1 MDYKRFVEYI
11 NFTALAHQ
19 EKTLPT
25 AKAFRTFPSGE
36 KTPYFAHSLWC
47 SIMLWLDSDLPE
59 SIRYPGALALLFHDV
74 LEDTSMQLLGDVS
87 DEVRHL
93 VIEMTY
99 KGGFNEEKTAVL
111 TKPPLIQLLKLY
123 DKTATLYDGDMK
135 PGRVDEWTG
144 FMEKL
149 IETVERE
156 YGTLNIV
163 LLARELIKKY
173 HSQFFYS

>member
-1 MDYKRFVEYI
+1 MNYRRFVKYI
-11 NFTALAHQ
+11 SYAAWAHQ
-19 EKTLPT
+19 KKVLPT

-36 KTPYFAHSLWC
+36 KSPYFTHSLWC
-47 SIMLWLDSDLPE
+47 AMMLWLDSGLPE
-59 SIRYPGALALLFHDV
+59 TVRYPGAQALLFHDI
-74 LEDTSMQLLGDVS
+74 LEDTSTTLPIDVS
-87 DEVRHL
+87 DKVKHL
-93 VIEMTY
+93 VQEMTY
-99 KGGFNEEKTAVL
+99 RGGFNEEKTAVL

-135 PGRVDEWTG
+135 PGRVQEWTG

-149 IETVERE
+149 ITTVEIE

-173 HSQFFYS
+173 RASAQ